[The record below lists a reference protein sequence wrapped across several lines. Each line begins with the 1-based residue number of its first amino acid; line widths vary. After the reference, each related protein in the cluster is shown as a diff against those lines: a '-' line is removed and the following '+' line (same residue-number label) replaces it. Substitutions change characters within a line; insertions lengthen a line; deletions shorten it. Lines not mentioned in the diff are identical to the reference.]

1 LVDFNSEVLEAVFEL
16 QTKNEENKLLR
27 QELENIKTSRMSQ
40 NSEVD
45 ELRGEKANLLSQ
57 LSRAVQITSSLKNQN
72 SQLLSKLENAKRPI
86 ASLSKVESPSVQ
98 SQKVLREKEQLV
110 ADYRDAISTLRKKC
124 SIQVKER
131 TALKTILENKIK
143 VLVDNVA
150 MAAGA
155 NNRGLESELLPSKA
169 SKDLRTLQRIIVASL
184 AALDQADNSS

>member
-1 LVDFNSEVLEAVFEL
+1 MVDFNSEVLEAVFEL